1 MELSSQFPFPAMPC
15 GCHATLLYF
24 VHYKKSFSSNQVF
37 SESFT
42 LLPWSSLTFFF
53 FFYFFFPCMYEGL
66 LQLLLSFS
74 AFYKIMRG
82 SNNANGTCRN
92 RRIQCFVGLVPPP
105 LLRRGAAWWCDGDG
119 SLCGIASDKRKRGKN
134 GVSSFLK
141 DVSSGFCTYILMAHK
156 YWFSNRSLTIYCLFL
171 QNIFQL
177 SVEHRKTYS
186 ST

>member
-105 LLRRGAAWWCDGDG
+105 LLRRGAA
-119 SLCGIASDKRKRGKN
+119 RRGGATATAHSAALQVINAREGKM
-134 GVSSFLK
+134 GCHHFWKMFLPAF
-141 DVSSGFCTYILMAHK
+141 VH
-156 YWFSNRSLTIYCLFL
+156 IY
-171 QNIFQL
+171 
-177 SVEHRKTYS
+177 
-186 ST
+186 

>member
-15 GCHATLLYF
+15 CCHATLLYF

-42 LLPWSSLTFFF
+42 LLPWSSLTFFLFF
-53 FFYFFFPCMYEGL
+53 FFYFFFPMYEGL

-105 LLRRGAAWWCDGDG
+105 LLGRAAPRSSALWWYYGDG

-141 DVSSGFCTYILMAHK
+141 NVSSSFCTYILMARK
-156 YWFSNRSLTIYCLFL
+156 YWFKNTD
-171 QNIFQL
+171 
-177 SVEHRKTYS
+177 EG
-186 ST
+186 